1 MISAS
6 DIAVLLPEIVLV
18 AGAIILLMLDAFS
31 PRITRR
37 FGALLA
43 SVVLF
48 AALLAVQQGEP
59 SKFPAFGALVS
70 DAFTDMVA
78 VSVLLFGFVAVISA
92 WSYLEERGLASGE
105 FMAAMLATSAGMILI
120 SRSSHLMVIFVALEI
135 LSIGLYM
142 LIGYDRTDVLS
153 AEAGLKYFIL
163 GAFASALFLFGA
175 VLLYGVTGTMQLTLE
190 QLPFHT
196 RAGQVGIAL
205 CIAGLGFKI
214 SAAPF
219 HLWTPDVYQG
229 APTPVTAFLSS
240 ASKIAAFAALLRVVL
255 PSFSPF
261 AEGWHAVWIALA
273 ALTMFVG
280 NVAALVQENVKR
292 ILAYSSIAHVGFMLM
307 ALAGGATV
315 GPVGIEGLLFY
326 LLTYAVSAAGA
337 FAAVAVIPGSP
348 DIDTIRGLAKSHP
361 SIAALFALFLLSLA
375 GVPPLVGFLG
385 KLYAFR
391 SAVDAG
397 MYKLAAFAALNTAMG
412 MYYYLRIIVRMYM
425 EQRAEPAAFVVPQV
439 AYPVLVLAALAV
451 VLLGLFPDPVLVL
464 VRQSAEAVV
473 PLARAPVAF

>member
-240 ASKIAAFAALLRVVL
+240 A
-255 PSFSPF
+255 
-261 AEGWHAVWIALA
+261 
-273 ALTMFVG
+273 
-280 NVAALVQENVKR
+280 
-292 ILAYSSIAHVGFMLM
+292 
-307 ALAGGATV
+307 
-315 GPVGIEGLLFY
+315 
-326 LLTYAVSAAGA
+326 
-337 FAAVAVIPGSP
+337 
-348 DIDTIRGLAKSHP
+348 
-361 SIAALFALFLLSLA
+361 
-375 GVPPLVGFLG
+375 
-385 KLYAFR
+385 
-391 SAVDAG
+391 
-397 MYKLAAFAALNTAMG
+397 
-412 MYYYLRIIVRMYM
+412 
-425 EQRAEPAAFVVPQV
+425 
-439 AYPVLVLAALAV
+439 
-451 VLLGLFPDPVLVL
+451 
-464 VRQSAEAVV
+464 
-473 PLARAPVAF
+473 